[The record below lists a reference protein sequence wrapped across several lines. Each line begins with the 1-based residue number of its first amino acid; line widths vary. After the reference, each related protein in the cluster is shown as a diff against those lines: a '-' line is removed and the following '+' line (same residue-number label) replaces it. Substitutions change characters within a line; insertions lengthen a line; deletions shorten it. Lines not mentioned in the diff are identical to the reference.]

1 MRNRGLQ
8 EVQERLGPVAEILN
22 GLAAEPVAL
31 EVGCG
36 HGHAMAELSR
46 ACPTA
51 RIIGMNL
58 CQYPEQLP
66 GQEYVYGDAAVA
78 LPLPDS
84 RVDLVYSIV
93 AIYFF
98 HDRVRFLE
106 EAFRVLKPG
115 GQLRI
120 NLLRDLGQ
128 KAGQWRLP
136 DAVAADG
143 REIPLRDYL
152 AQHPHGYDVSFEPVQ
167 VAEAAGLIDDVEVTI
182 LRKRPGER
190 LMDLG
195 LARDPAAMLDYGTLY
210 GEKAEGFMRVVYRPV
225 AAVI

>member
-1 MRNRGLQ
+1 MRTRGLQ
-8 EVQERLGPVAEILN
+8 EVQERLGPVAEVLN

-36 HGHAMAELSR
+36 HGYAMAELSL
-46 ACPTA
+46 ACPAA

-58 CQYPEQLP
+58 VQYPEQVP

-78 LPLPDS
+78 IPLPDS
-84 RVDLVYSIV
+84 SVDLIYSIV

-143 REIPLRDYL
+143 REVPLRDYL
-152 AQHPHGYDVSFEPVQ
+152 AQHPQDYDLSFEPVQ

-190 LMDLG
+190 LMNLG
-195 LARDPAAMLDYGTLY
+195 LVRDPGAMLDYGTLY
-210 GEKAEGFMRVVYRPV
+210 GENAEGFMRVVYRPV
-225 AAVI
+225 TAVL